1 MNIEVI
7 NYINVLP
14 WHTKRKWGKRSLSSI
29 NEIIVHQSL
38 STGSLESV
46 NNYHITP
53 SVNNHISPYG
63 APHIC
68 YHFAI
73 DKEAKIYR
81 CNPLS
86 SIVWHCRKQNTF
98 SIGILVLGDFSGPSY
113 IGKENPSEKQL
124 ESLGALLDAIIG
136 NTDAIAG
143 NKATEVSLN
152 KDNIFGH
159 NSFGKENCPGTII
172 SEFIESYK

>member
-1 MNIEVI
+1 MNIK
-7 NYINVLP
+7 NYVNVLP

-29 NEIIVHQSL
+29 NKVIVHQSL
-38 STGSLESV
+38 STGSVEGV
-46 NNYHITP
+46 NRYHITP
-53 SVNNHISPYG
+53 STSNHISPYG

-73 DKEAKIYR
+73 DKEGVIYK

-86 SIVWHCRKQNTF
+86 SVVWHCRKQNTF
-98 SIGILVLGDFSGPSY
+98 SIGILILGNFSGPSY
-113 IGKENPSEKQL
+113 IGSETPSERQL
-124 ESLGALLDAIIG
+124 ENLGILLDSIISND
-136 NTDAIAG
+136 NTIAG

-159 NSFGKENCPGTII
+159 NSFGKENCPGNLV
-172 SEFIESYK
+172 SEFLETYK